1 MARNFRLICDEQRQA
16 LESIN
21 AITENFASSTD
32 ARKMYF
38 TRITMRFIF
47 MSNKRLFTPDSGDT
61 ARSVVMFSLN
71 NQAFV
76 YKEHLQRKVFCSG
89 NVFC

>member
-1 MARNFRLICDEQRQA
+1 
-16 LESIN
+16 
-21 AITENFASSTD
+21 
-32 ARKMYF
+32 
-38 TRITMRFIF
+38 MRFIF